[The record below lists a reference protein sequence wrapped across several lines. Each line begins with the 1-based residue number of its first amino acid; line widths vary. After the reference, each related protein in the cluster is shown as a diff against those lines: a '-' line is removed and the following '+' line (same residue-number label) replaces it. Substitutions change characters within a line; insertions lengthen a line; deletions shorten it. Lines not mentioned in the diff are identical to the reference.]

1 MTNNRTVSPM
11 DQKVTRSRR
20 CSAFTRSCASLS
32 LYHVCD
38 SVTDLR
44 ISWMETQDDSNW
56 NEKDQHSYLRSTG
69 TAWGGGTQGK
79 VGLTY
84 ANIELESSKRCISVH
99 DKKSPETSLY
109 VLWNKTIGKDW
120 ELVWRIWTSLLYS
133 KLLLFLNNNHGLL
146 FKFQLVKDS
155 LSNQIKVCLI
165 LKHRPLIHHS
175 GLKGQ
180 HVQIWNFIHLL
191 LAPVSM

>member
-1 MTNNRTVSPM
+1 MPITNNRTVSPK

-32 LYHVCD
+32 LYRVCE

-56 NEKDQHSYLRSTG
+56 NEKDQHSYLRSTVI
-69 TAWGGGTQGK
+69 AWGGGTEGK

-84 ANIELESSKRCISVH
+84 ANIELECSKRCISVY

-109 VLWNKTIGKDW
+109 VLWNKRTEWVKDW
-120 ELVWRIWTSLLYS
+120 GLVWTQ
-133 KLLLFLNNNHGLL
+133 LLLFLNNNYGLL

-155 LSNQIKVCLI
+155 LTNQIKVYLI
-165 LKHRPLIHHS
+165 RLKI
-175 GLKGQ
+175 GL
-180 HVQIWNFIHLL
+180 
-191 LAPVSM
+191 